1 MHRGYVPET
10 TKQIDSLYDWIYAQ
24 HRRRKIP
31 QAEVAKVLGVT
42 REDYGYKL
50 RNQRL
55 SLRDTVLI
63 LDFFERDITE
73 CIR

>member
-10 TKQIDSLYDWIYAQ
+10 TKQIDSLYDWIYTQ
-24 HRRRKIP
+24 HRRRKVP
-31 QAEVAKVLGVT
+31 QSEVAKVLGVT

-63 LDFFERDITE
+63 LDFFERDITT
-73 CIR
+73 CIQ

>member
-1 MHRGYVPET
+1 MHRGFVPET
-10 TKQIDSLYDWIYAQ
+10 TRQIDSIYDWIYSQ

-55 SLRDTVLI
+55 SLKDFVCI
-63 LDFFERDITE
+63 MDFFGEDATA
-73 CIR
+73 CIK